1 MNIRIVGAGF
11 YGCHIALELMR
22 DGHKVTVFESKDDIF
37 KGASGSIPARVHQG
51 FHYPRSKKTRD
62 ACQAHA
68 KEFSE
73 FYSDF
78 IRTISSNIYAVAEN
92 KSLVD
97 FDQYVSTLK
106 HEVEFEELREPEEY
120 GLRHVEGAI
129 LTQENH
135 IVTDKVRDF
144 YKHVLGSQIQFG
156 VVPEKIDDPSYD
168 VTIDA
173 TFCAYD
179 NKSIDRYEPCVV
191 GLLEGPTDI
200 AVTIMDGPFGS
211 VYPWNPDEGLVS
223 LSSALFTP
231 FAKTCRTYE
240 EAKAILDDL
249 SEDDRRRRVKEMMD
263 DLSYYYPALQNY
275 KFKDALTSIRAMPL
289 SGADTRL
296 VDVIRVGKTGI
307 RIRAGKID
315 AVVQATRIIK
325 GMIC

>member
-68 KEFSE
+68 EEFSA
-73 FYSDF
+73 FYSEF
-78 IRTISSNIYAVAEN
+78 IRTIPTNIYAIAEN

-97 FDQYVSTLK
+97 FGQYVSTLS
-106 HEVEFEELREPEEY
+106 HEVEFEEMREPEEY

-129 LTQENH
+129 LTRENH

-144 YKHVLGSQIQFG
+144 YKHVLGGQIKFG
-156 VVPEKIDDPSYD
+156 VVPDAIDDPDYD

-179 NKSIDRYEPCVV
+179 NRSIDRYEPCVV

-211 VYPWNPDEGLVS
+211 VYPWNPEEGLVS

-231 FAKTCRTYE
+231 FTKTCRTYQ
-240 EAKAILDDL
+240 EAKALLDDL
-249 SEDDRRRRVKEMMD
+249 SDDDRKRRVKEMMD

-275 KFKDALTSIRAMPL
+275 KIKNALTSIRAMPL

-296 VDVIRVGKTGI
+296 VDVIRVGETGI

-315 AVVQATRIIK
+315 AVVQATRIIR
-325 GMIC
+325 GMLC